1 MYKLFARALEQG
13 APVIFV
19 VLWSTGFIG
28 GKMGLPHA
36 ESFTFLALR
45 FAIVLLIIVPVV
57 VIYVRVKI
65 RPIMIFHC
73 VIAGLLIHGI
83 YLGGVFYA
91 IEHGMS
97 AGISSLIMALQP
109 LLTAYLAWQF
119 LNEKITGRQMIAL
132 ATALMGVGLVVVP
145 KFLGGATAVG
155 VGVDGITTIN
165 LISAGIALLGI
176 TIGSVYQK
184 QFVNGVDV
192 RFVTMVQ
199 YMGAIIPMAVFALI
213 FETGEVS
220 WTGEFVFALGWL
232 VIVLSIGA
240 VVLLLFLI
248 GRDSVSK
255 TASLFYLVPVC
266 TTIIAYFLFDEK
278 LQPIQILGMGIVV
291 CSVALGSRKSKNLKV
306 K

>member
-1 MYKLFARALEQG
+1 MYKLFARLLEQG
-13 APVIFV
+13 APILFV
-19 VLWSTGFIG
+19 LLWSTGFIG
-28 GKMGLPHA
+28 GKLGLPHA
-36 ESFTFLALR
+36 ETFTFLTLR
-45 FAIVLLIIVPVV
+45 FAIVLMIIVPVV
-57 VIYVRVKI
+57 VIFVRVKI
-65 RPIMIFHC
+65 KPIMIFHC

-83 YLGGVFYA
+83 YLAGVFYA

-97 AGISSLIMALQP
+97 AGVSSLIMALQP

-132 ATALMGVGLVVVP
+132 ATALVGVGLVIVP
-145 KFLGGATAVG
+145 KFLGGASVE
-155 VGVDGITTIN
+155 GITTIN
-165 LISAGIALLGI
+165 LMSAGVALLGI

-192 RFVTMVQ
+192 RFATMVQ
-199 YMGAIIPMAVFALI
+199 YIGVIIPMGLIALI
-213 FETGEVS
+213 FETGEIN

-240 VVLLLFLI
+240 IALLLFLI

-278 LQPIQILGMGIVV
+278 LQPIQLLGMGIVV
-291 CSVALGSRKSKNLKV
+291 CSVAFGSRKTKNNKP

>member
-1 MYKLFARALEQG
+1 MYKFFARVLEQG
-13 APVIFV
+13 APILFV
-19 VLWSTGFIG
+19 LLWSTGFIG
-28 GKMGLPHA
+28 GKLGLPYA

-45 FAIVLLIIVPVV
+45 FAIVLLIVVPVV
-57 VIYVRVKI
+57 VIFVRVKI
-65 RPIMIFHC
+65 KPIMIFHC
-73 VIAGLLIHGI
+73 VVAGLLIHGL
-83 YLGGVFYA
+83 YLGGVFFA

-97 AGISSLIMALQP
+97 AGVSSLIMALQP

-119 LNEKITGRQMIAL
+119 LNEKISRRQMIAL
-132 ATALMGVGLVVVP
+132 AAALIGVGLVIVP
-145 KFLGGATAVG
+145 KFLGGASVE
-155 VGVDGITTIN
+155 GISVIN
-165 LISAGIALLGI
+165 LVSAGIALLGI
-176 TIGSVYQK
+176 TIGSIYQK

-199 YMGAIIPMAVFALI
+199 YAGVIFPMAIFALV
-213 FETGEVS
+213 FETGEIN

-240 VVLLLFLI
+240 IVLLLFLI

-278 LQPIQILGMGIVV
+278 LQPIQLLGMAVVV
-291 CSVALGSRKSKNLKV
+291 CSVAFGSRTAKNKKSK
-306 K
+306 